1 MRLVVDASIGG
12 AWCLSDEES
21 NLALEVLDRIVEA
34 QLIVPAHWSLE
45 LSNLLVVAE
54 RRSRID
60 AEGVRNATRFLRS
73 LPFTVDVMTTG
84 QALSAT
90 LELARRHQL
99 TSYDAAYLELAIRE
113 GAVLATL
120 DQRLT
125 RVASSEGVRVFGSPT

>member
-73 LPFTVDVMTTG
+73 LPFKVDVMTSG

-120 DQRLT
+120 DQCLA
-125 RVASSEGVRVFGSPT
+125 RVASSEGVRVFGPTT

>member
-12 AWCLSDEES
+12 AWCLSDEDS

-73 LPFTVDVMTTG
+73 LPFAVDVMTTG

-90 LELARRHQL
+90 LELARRHQI
-99 TSYDAAYLELAIRE
+99 TSYDAAYIELAIRE

-120 DQRLT
+120 DQRLA
-125 RVASSEGVRVFGSPT
+125 RVASPEGVRTFASSA

>member
-12 AWCLSDEES
+12 AWCLGDEES
-21 NLALEVLDRIVEA
+21 DLALEVLARIVEA

-45 LSNLLVVAE
+45 LSNLLAVAE

-60 AEGVRNATRFLRS
+60 MEGVRNATRFVRS
-73 LPFTVDVMTTG
+73 LPLTIDGMTAG

-113 GAVLATL
+113 GAILATL

-125 RVASSEGVRVFGSPT
+125 RVASSEGIRIFGSPA

>member
-60 AEGVRNATRFLRS
+60 AEAVRNATRFLRS

-125 RVASSEGVRVFGSPT
+125 RVASSEGVRVFGHTT